1 MNFKQIKPGEVLN
14 STMYLT
20 VQSKA
25 SDSIQVKDNFGREFT
40 VKGPKLIEE
49 AMNSAAQYS
58 KEEKVSK
65 TEAAQLLTSAGDAAF
80 TVVFDKQ
87 DGTERT
93 LVGKLVDT
101 ENHMGRS
108 NVDDLQITS
117 GSPRRQV
124 DHRTLRSL
132 ILKGVKY
139 TVKK

>member
-1 MNFKQIKPGEVLN
+1 MQFKAIKTGEVLN

-20 VQSKA
+20 VQGKTA
-25 SDSIQVKDNFGREFT
+25 DAIQVKDNFGREFT

-49 AMNSAAQYS
+49 AMNSANQYS
-58 KEEKVSK
+58 KEEKVTR
-65 TEAAQLLTSAGDAAF
+65 TEAAAILTSAGDAAF
-80 TVVFDKQ
+80 TVTFDKA

-108 NVDDLQITS
+108 NVDDLQVTS

-124 DHRTLRSL
+124 DHRT
-132 ILKGVKY
+132 IKQITLKGVKY